1 MTVPHYRLP
10 QSILWLLALLT
21 LFWGFNWPVVK
32 TVLTAMPPLHFRSW
46 TLAVGAAS
54 LFAMARLGG
63 LPIRVPRGSWRR
75 LAAIA
80 MLNVGAWNVLTAY
93 GIPLMDSGRAAIL
106 AYTFPVFG
114 VLFSLWLLKER
125 LTLRRGAGL
134 VSGIAGLALL
144 MGSELSAV
152 GRSPLGALLLLGSA
166 VCWALGTVV
175 MKRWPVDLP
184 ATSFT
189 AWQMALAFVPI
200 FLCAALFERGGLSPL
215 LLPLWL
221 FFGFLFSVLV
231 CGGFC
236 NWAWMK
242 IAMVAPV
249 TTSTLSMLMIPVVG
263 VFSGMLLLSERPQ
276 WTDYAALVLVIAA
289 LASVL
294 MPPRAEA
301 QAGKA
306 GF

>member
-1 MTVPHYRLP
+1 MTAPHYRLP

-32 TVLTAMPPLHFRSW
+32 TVLTAMSPLYFRSW
-46 TLAVGAAS
+46 GLAVGAAG

-63 LPIRVPRGSWRR
+63 LRIRAPRGTWGR
-75 LAAIA
+75 LTAIS
-80 MLNVGAWNVLTAY
+80 MLNLGAWNALTAY

-106 AYTFPVFG
+106 AYTFPIFG

-125 LTLRRGAGL
+125 LTLRRGVGL
-134 VSGIAGLALL
+134 VLGMAGLALL
-144 MGSELSAV
+144 MGSELTAV

-166 VCWALGTVV
+166 VSWALGTVV

-184 ATSFT
+184 TTSFA
-189 AWQMALAFVPI
+189 AWQMVLALVPI
-200 FLCAALFERGGLSPL
+200 ALCAVLFERGGFSPL
-215 LLPLWL
+215 GLPPWPFL
-221 FFGFLFSVLV
+221 GFLFSVLV

-242 IAMVAPV
+242 IAMVTPV
-249 TTSTLSMLMIPVVG
+249 TISTLSMLMIPVVG
-263 VFSGMLLLSERPQ
+263 VFSGMLVLSERPQ

-294 MPPRAEA
+294 IQPRAVA
-301 QAGKA
+301 QDGKT